1 MTLFSVPH
9 CTPVRAVS
17 KEDFPTEGKPTS
29 PMRASPIFCTCKS
42 HQCHGKFG
50 EFNPSEI
57 NRHPHEVFNDSDSQ
71 SLFALALCTS
81 KPAHLPPPAKSK
93 TQRHKKE
100 SRQHL
105 RHLRHFQ
112 CAKCQVLS
120 FPVLPMFGTPHHP
133 APPINIINGVPRGG
147 LTMLEV
153 WYLNVPEN
161 LASARRFQQVT
172 LELAQLGLEPLNK
185 MRLSVADFAGD
196 TL

>member
-1 MTLFSVPH
+1 
-9 CTPVRAVS
+9 
-17 KEDFPTEGKPTS
+17 
-29 PMRASPIFCTCKS
+29 
-42 HQCHGKFG
+42 
-50 EFNPSEI
+50 
-57 NRHPHEVFNDSDSQ
+57 
-71 SLFALALCTS
+71 
-81 KPAHLPPPAKSK
+81 
-93 TQRHKKE
+93 
-100 SRQHL
+100 
-105 RHLRHFQ
+105 
-112 CAKCQVLS
+112 
-120 FPVLPMFGTPHHP
+120 MFGTPHHP